1 MKALGLHGLGTYLYV
16 GGEPPQEEEVEAK
29 AVASKDVKKKVS
41 KKSPAAAA
49 TKETVHEGE
58 RAAARTLMVF
68 AEDASNT
75 ENLLAL
81 YRENKVVI
89 DQIEKK
95 DPELHKNVMEVFSKR
110 KAQLLNKAPK

>member
-1 MKALGLHGLGTYLYV
+1 
-16 GGEPPQEEEVEAK
+16 
-29 AVASKDVKKKVS
+29 
-41 KKSPAAAA
+41 
-49 TKETVHEGE
+49 
-58 RAAARTLMVF
+58 MVF